1 MVLRKSSSRKVLNPS
16 ETTPQPPLPSAEI
29 SAPLPSTRAEAKARH
44 MSLQKL
50 AAFLNR
56 DRNTVQKYI
65 DQGMPV
71 VERADRDR
79 GISWVIDSAEA
90 VRWLEERAATKV
102 TEKLGDVRG
111 MSEDEAKAQT
121 AVMKMISASVAAAE
135 DIRMVAK
142 IQDMLDLVRQ
152 DYTELRLRLTAI
164 PDTLAGKVDAKV
176 SAKIRDVAEEQ
187 IRTALLALSADTKS
201 ETLRKG

>member
-1 MVLRKSSSRKVLNPS
+1 
-16 ETTPQPPLPSAEI
+16 
-29 SAPLPSTRAEAKARH
+29 
-44 MSLQKL
+44 MSLKQL

-71 VERADRDR
+71 VEKADRDR
-79 GISWVIDSAEA
+79 GISWLIDSAEA

-102 TEKLGDVRG
+102 TERLGDVRG

-121 AVMKMISASVAAAE
+121 AIMKMISASVAAAE

-142 IQDMLDLVRQ
+142 IQDMLDLMRQ
-152 DYTELRLRLTAI
+152 DYVELLLRLGAI
-164 PDTLAGKVDAKV
+164 PDTIAGKVDPKI
-176 SAKIRDVAEEQ
+176 SARVRAIADEQ
-187 IRTALLALSADTKS
+187 IQNALKALVAVDEAEKR
-201 ETLRKG
+201 LKV

>member
-1 MVLRKSSSRKVLNPS
+1 MAPRKTASSRVLKSKNS
-16 ETTPQPPLPSAEI
+16 TPQPPASETED
-29 SAPLPSTRAEAKARH
+29 SAPLASTRSEAKARH

-71 VERADRDR
+71 VEKADRER

-102 TEKLGDVRG
+102 AEKIGDVRG

-142 IQDMLDLVRQ
+142 IQDMLDLVRR
-152 DYTELRLRLTAI
+152 DYAELRLRLIAI
-164 PDTLAGKVDAKV
+164 PDTLAGKVDAKI
-176 SAKIRDVAEEQ
+176 SSKIRDVAEEQ
-187 IRTALLALSADTKS
+187 IKGALKALVADT
-201 ETLRKG
+201 EADALRKG

>member
-1 MVLRKSSSRKVLNPS
+1 MAPRKTASTRVLKSTNS
-16 ETTPQPPLPSAEI
+16 TPQPPASAPED
-29 SAPLPSTRAEAKARH
+29 SAPLASTRTEAKARH
-44 MSLQKL
+44 LSLQKL

-79 GISWVIDSAEA
+79 GISWLIDSAEA
-90 VRWLEERAATKV
+90 VRWLEERSATRV
-102 TEKLGDVRG
+102 AEKIGDVRG

-121 AVMKMISASVAAAE
+121 AIMKMISASVAAAE

-142 IQDMLDLVRQ
+142 IQDMLDLMRQ
-152 DYTELRLRLTAI
+152 DYVELLLRLGAI
-164 PDTLAGKVDAKV
+164 PDTIAGKVDPKI
-176 SAKIRDVAEEQ
+176 SARVRAIADEQ
-187 IRTALLALSADTKS
+187 IQSALKALVAVDEAEKR
-201 ETLRKG
+201 LKG

>member
-1 MVLRKSSSRKVLNPS
+1 MAPRKTASSRVLKS
-16 ETTPQPPLPSAEI
+16 TETTPQPPASASEDL
-29 SAPLPSTRAEAKARH
+29 APLASTRSGAKARH

-71 VERADRDR
+71 VEKADRER

-102 TEKLGDVRG
+102 AEKIGDVRG

-142 IQDMLDLVRQ
+142 IQDMLDLVRR
-152 DYTELRLRLTAI
+152 DYAELRLRLIAI
-164 PDTLAGKVDAKV
+164 PDTLAGKVDSKI
-176 SAKIRDVAEEQ
+176 SSKIRDVAEEQ
-187 IRTALLALSADTKS
+187 IKGALKALVADT
-201 ETLRKG
+201 EADALRKG

>member
-1 MVLRKSSSRKVLNPS
+1 MAPRKPTSSRVLKSTETAPQPSTSPS
-16 ETTPQPPLPSAEI
+16 ED
-29 SAPLPSTRAEAKARH
+29 SAPLASTRSEAKARH
-44 MSLQKL
+44 MSLKQL

-71 VERADRDR
+71 VEKADRDR
-79 GISWVIDSAEA
+79 GISWLIDSAEA

-102 TEKLGDVRG
+102 TERLGDVRG
-111 MSEDEAKAQT
+111 MTEDEAKAQT

-142 IQDMLDLVRQ
+142 IQDMLDLVRR
-152 DYTELRLRLTAI
+152 DYAELRLRLIAI
-164 PDTLAGKVDAKV
+164 PDTLAGKVDAKL
-176 SAKIRDVAEEQ
+176 SSKIRDVAEEQ
-187 IRTALLALSADTKS
+187 IKGALKALVADT
-201 ETLRKG
+201 EADALRKG

>member
-1 MVLRKSSSRKVLNPS
+1 
-16 ETTPQPPLPSAEI
+16 
-29 SAPLPSTRAEAKARH
+29 

-79 GISWVIDSAEA
+79 GISWIIDSADA
-90 VRWLEERAATKV
+90 VRWLEERSATKV
-102 TEKLGDVRG
+102 AEKIGDVRG

-121 AVMKMISASVAAAE
+121 AVYKMISSSVAAAE

-142 IQDMLDLVRQ
+142 IQDMLDLMRQ
-152 DYTELRLRLTAI
+152 DYVELLLRLGAV
-164 PDTLAGKVDAKV
+164 PDTIAGKVDAKM
-176 SAKIRDVAEEQ
+176 SAKVRAIAEEQ
-187 IRTALLALSADTKS
+187 IQSALKALVAVSEAEKRSKS
-201 ETLRKG
+201 

>member
-1 MVLRKSSSRKVLNPS
+1 MAPRKTASSRVLKS
-16 ETTPQPPLPSAEI
+16 IETIPQPSVLAPED
-29 SAPLPSTRAEAKARH
+29 SAPLASARSEAKARH
-44 MSLQKL
+44 LSLQKL

-71 VERADRDR
+71 IEKADRDR

-90 VRWLEERAATKV
+90 VRWLEERAATKIA
-102 TEKLGDVRG
+102 EKIGDVRG

-121 AVMKMISASVAAAE
+121 AVYKMISSSVAAAE

-142 IQDMLDLVRQ
+142 IQDMLDLMRQ
-152 DYTELRLRLTAI
+152 DYVELLLRLGAV
-164 PDTLAGKVDAKV
+164 PDTIAGKVDPKISAKV
-176 SAKIRDVAEEQ
+176 RAIAEEQ
-187 IRTALLALSADTKS
+187 IQSALKALVAVS
-201 ETLRKG
+201 ESEKRLKG

>member
-1 MVLRKSSSRKVLNPS
+1 MAPRKTASTRVLKSTNP
-16 ETTPQPPLPSAEI
+16 TPQPPASPPED
-29 SAPLPSTRAEAKARH
+29 SAPSTSARSEAKSRH
-44 MSLQKL
+44 LSLQKL

-102 TEKLGDVRG
+102 TEKIGEARG
-111 MSEDEAKAQT
+111 MSKDEADAQT
-121 AVMKMISASVAAAE
+121 AVYKMISASIAAAE

-142 IQDMLDLVRQ
+142 ISDMLDVIRN
-152 DYTELRLRLTAI
+152 DYVELRLTLKAL
-164 PDTLAGKVDAKV
+164 PDVLAGKVDPKLSAKV
-176 SAKIRDVAEEQ
+176 RAVADEQ
-187 IRTALLALSADTKS
+187 VQEMLDALSGDV
-201 ETLRKG
+201 ELDDDDEE

>member
-1 MVLRKSSSRKVLNPS
+1 MAPRKPASSGVLKSTNPTS
-16 ETTPQPPLPSAEI
+16 QPPASPPED
-29 SAPLPSTRAEAKARH
+29 SAPLASTRSEAKARH
-44 MSLQKL
+44 MSLKQL

-71 VERADRDR
+71 VEKADRDR
-79 GISWVIDSAEA
+79 GISWLIDSAEA

-102 TEKLGDVRG
+102 TERLGDVRG

-121 AVMKMISASVAAAE
+121 AIMKMISASVAAAE

-142 IQDMLDLVRQ
+142 IQDMLDLMRQ
-152 DYTELRLRLTAI
+152 DYVELLLRLGAI
-164 PDTLAGKVDAKV
+164 PDTIAGKVDPKI
-176 SAKIRDVAEEQ
+176 SARVRAIADEQ
-187 IRTALLALSADTKS
+187 IQNALKALVAVDEAEKR
-201 ETLRKG
+201 LKV

>member
-1 MVLRKSSSRKVLNPS
+1 MAPRKTASARVLKSTNPA
-16 ETTPQPPLPSAEI
+16 PQPPATPPED
-29 SAPLPSTRAEAKARH
+29 SAPLASTRAEAKSRH
-44 MSLQKL
+44 LSLQKL

-79 GISWVIDSAEA
+79 GISWVIDSADA
-90 VRWLEERAATKV
+90 VRWLEERSATKV
-102 TEKLGDVRG
+102 AEKIGDVRG

-121 AVMKMISASVAAAE
+121 AVYKMISSSVAAAE

-142 IQDMLDLVRQ
+142 VQDMLDLMRQ
-152 DYTELRLRLTAI
+152 DYVELLLRLGAV
-164 PDTLAGKVDAKV
+164 PDTIAGKVDAKI
-176 SAKIRDVAEEQ
+176 SAKVRAVAEEQ
-187 IRTALLALSADTKS
+187 IQSALKALVAVS
-201 ETLRKG
+201 EAEKRLKG

>member
-1 MVLRKSSSRKVLNPS
+1 MAPRKPASSRVLKSTNPA
-16 ETTPQPPLPSAEI
+16 PQPPVSAPED
-29 SAPLPSTRAEAKARH
+29 SAPLVSTRTEAKARH
-44 MSLQKL
+44 MSLKQL

-71 VERADRDR
+71 VEKADRDR
-79 GISWVIDSAEA
+79 GIFWVIDSAEA

-102 TEKLGDVRG
+102 TERLGDVRG

-121 AVMKMISASVAAAE
+121 AIMKMISASVAAAE

-142 IQDMLDLVRQ
+142 IQDMLDLMRQ
-152 DYTELRLRLTAI
+152 DYVELLLRLGAI
-164 PDTLAGKVDAKV
+164 PDTIAGKVDP
-176 SAKIRDVAEEQ
+176 KISSRVRAIADEQ
-187 IRTALLALSADTKS
+187 IQNALKALVAVDEAEKR
-201 ETLRKG
+201 LKG